1 MATPMLRAPDVHVP
15 SPADELPFLI
25 NEHRLSPVFQPIV
38 DLNSGVVL
46 GCEGLIRGPADSTLH
61 TPIRLFAEA
70 ARLGMTARLDL
81 ACRRAISERFVELG
95 LPGLLFLNI
104 NPESLLSP
112 EHAPDAAQAQLRQ
125 IGLDSRRVVIEL
137 TETQPNASY
146 PDLRQISARYR
157 QQGYR
162 IALDD
167 LGEGFS
173 NLRLWSELRPD
184 FVKLDK
190 HFVQN
195 IQHDPLKE
203 QFVRSMVD
211 IAQQSGAFLV
221 AEGIESAAELRV
233 LRHLGVQ
240 YGQGYLIA
248 RPCALPTLEMK
259 ASIDGVA
266 WPGSR
271 GSRGRQQPL
280 ASDLLIETQALERS
294 DTNDTA
300 YRLFA
305 GDPDCFA
312 IPVLQD
318 SVPVGLLRREHFL
331 ERFARPFNRELYA
344 KKSCCVMMDP
354 HPLVVPGSMTVQEL
368 SGRIVASGR
377 KYLSDGFIIT
387 EQGVYQ
393 GMGTGFDLMRK
404 ITEMQISA
412 ARYANPLTGLPGNV
426 PINET
431 TDRLL
436 QAGLPFVVAYA
447 DLDNFKPFNDT
458 YGYAAGDELIE
469 LLAGLLLEQ
478 ADAERDFVGHI
489 GGDDFVLLMQSAD
502 WELRLN
508 RVLQA
513 FDRQADA
520 YFEPAHRA
528 ERGFHVRDR
537 RGEPLFVPLTSLSI
551 GVLGVSPGRF
561 ANPHDVASAAAEA
574 KKMAKRQSGSV
585 LFVERRRGG

>member
-1 MATPMLRAPDVHVP
+1 MAIPLQCALDAAPP
-15 SPADELPFLI
+15 SYAEELSAIL
-25 NEHRLSPVFQPIV
+25 NERRLNPVFQPIV
-38 DLNSGVVL
+38 DLNTGAIL
-46 GCEGLIRGPADSTLH
+46 GCEGLIRGPSNSALH
-61 TPIRLFAEA
+61 APTMLFAQA
-70 ARLGMTARLDL
+70 ARHGLTARLDL
-81 ACRRAISERFVELG
+81 VCRRIITERFVELK
-95 LPGLLFLNI
+95 LPGLLFLNV

-112 EHAPDAAQAQLRQ
+112 EHSPDKTRSNLRQ
-125 IGLDSRRVVIEL
+125 IGLDCRRVIIEL

-146 PDLRQISARYR
+146 QDLQQVTARYR

-248 RPCALPTLEMK
+248 RPCAVPALDMK
-259 ASIDGVA
+259 ASIDGVVWTGA
-266 WPGSR
+266 R
-271 GSRGRQQPL
+271 GRARQQPV
-280 ASDLLIETQALERS
+280 AADLLIEIRALELS
-294 DTNDTA
+294 DNNDTA

-305 GDPDCFA
+305 DNPDCFA
-312 IPVLQD
+312 IPVLEN

-354 HPLVVPGSMTVQEL
+354 EPLVVPASMTIQEL
-368 SGRIVASGR
+368 SGRVVASGR

-387 EQGVYQ
+387 EQGFYR

-404 ITEMQISA
+404 ITELQISA

-431 TDRLL
+431 IDRLL
-436 QAGLPFVVAYA
+436 LSSLPFVVAYA
-447 DLDNFKPFNDT
+447 DLDNFKPFNDM

-478 ADAERDFVGHI
+478 ADGERDFVGHV
-489 GGDDFVLLMQSAD
+489 GGDDFVLLMQSGD
-502 WELRLN
+502 WEARLRGT
-508 RVLQA
+508 LQA
-513 FDRQADA
+513 FDRQVAA
-520 YFEPAHRA
+520 YFEPAHQA
-528 ERGFHVRDR
+528 ARGFHVRDR
-537 RGEPLFVPLTSLSI
+537 RGEPVFVPLTTLSI
-551 GVLGVSPGRF
+551 GVLGVEPGRF
-561 ANPHDVASAAAEA
+561 ASYYEIASAAAET
-574 KKMAKRQSGSV
+574 KKMAKRSSGSS
-585 LFVERRRGG
+585 LFIERRRGD